1 MTKWKIINL
10 EYLIKDGKKVVKNI
24 YWIAEASDIFG
35 HGVIW
40 GNNQIDTSNSD
51 VEALTFVNFERLKHD
66 KVLGW
71 LHSALGEGMIQEIEQ
86 AALKMR
92 QENKQLG
99 GTGTPVNWV
108 S

>member
-35 HGVIW
+35 HGTIW

-51 VEALTFVNFERLKHD
+51 VEALSFVNFERLKHN

-71 LHSALGEGMIQEIEQ
+71 LHGAMGEDMVQEIEQ
-86 AALKMR
+86 AVLKIR
-92 QENKQLG
+92 QENKQQG

-108 S
+108 F